1 MDTVEEKLKTTYK
14 AEVDTTIENEKQ
26 DKICN
31 TLTSQLLCAVLVVN
45 SEEVSVWLWGDRNMS
60 RKRLQGWA
68 EMYMMTS
75 VSASMNRQV
84 LLKQAKGEGIW
95 YGSIESWAAEV
106 KKGQIFTIV
115 CNSRMRETTWNY
127 WANGLVQV

>member
-1 MDTVEEKLKTTYK
+1 MWNKKLSTWLKENGCYSGKKKIKIKLMDTVEEKLKTTYK

-60 RKRLQGWA
+60 RKRLQG
-68 EMYMMTS
+68 
-75 VSASMNRQV
+75 
-84 LLKQAKGEGIW
+84 
-95 YGSIESWAAEV
+95 
-106 KKGQIFTIV
+106 
-115 CNSRMRETTWNY
+115 
-127 WANGLVQV
+127 